1 MERLVHI
8 SQLGREG
15 RVTNVEQVVNRGDT
29 VKAKVL
35 SASGCNISLREAFQ
49 SKKQRNFGIR
59 HLGGEGGASKNQK
72 SPKFQLGKVQN

>member
-1 MERLVHI
+1 MQRLRFRRKVERLVHI

-35 SASGCNISLREAFQ
+35 SASGCNISLSMNDVDQIIRENVNTIA
-49 SKKQRNFGIR
+49 K
-59 HLGGEGGASKNQK
+59 GGESQDDELEAC
-72 SPKFQLGKVQN
+72 